1 MTRRIGRN
9 VIGRNLPAL
18 VVMTMA
24 ASGIVLAQQPVA
36 DGDKAGIDV
45 VRIRKNMFL
54 LTGAG
59 GNVTISIG
67 PDGVLLVDSGNKES
81 SEQVLAAIR
90 HINRDLNGPW
100 QPVTEPGNGE
110 GHEESVLTTPAP
122 PKPIRFIINT
132 SARPDHTGGNAS
144 LGKAGQTF
152 TGGNVAGDLGAE
164 AGEGAAI
171 LSFDKVLDQLSDE
184 KVPFADLP
192 TMTYFGS
199 QMKLSHFF
207 NGEGV
212 QLWHVPSGVSN
223 GDTIVHFRGSDV
235 IAVGD
240 LITLN
245 SYPVIDRKHG
255 GSVQGLLAGLNRL
268 LEMIVPEFRTE
279 GGTLVVPG
287 HGRIIDDA
295 DVAYYR
301 DMVTIVRDRV
311 QDMIKK
317 DMTLAQIQ
325 ESKPTADWDP
335 VYGNDPSWT
344 PDMFVESIYRS
355 LMDNAQK
362 K

>member
-1 MTRRIGRN
+1 MTPMRSKFRISA
-9 VIGRNLPAL
+9 AL
-18 VVMTMA
+18 FAAITAGAMA
-24 ASGIVLAQQPVA
+24 QAQQPAA
-36 DGDKAGIDV
+36 DGAKPGLDI
-45 VRIRKNMFL
+45 VRIRRNIFL
-54 LTGAG
+54 LAGAG
-59 GNVTISIG
+59 GNITVSAG
-67 PDGVLLVDSGNKES
+67 PDGVLLVDSGNKDAS
-81 SEQVLAAIR
+81 DQVLAAIR
-90 HINRDLNGPW
+90 YITREMNGPW
-100 QPVTEPGNGE
+100 QQVTQPGDGE
-110 GHEESVLTTPAP
+110 GKEESVLTTTAP

-132 SARPDHTGGNAS
+132 SARPEHTGGNES
-144 LGKAGQTF
+144 LGKAGETF

-184 KVPFADLP
+184 KVPFAALP
-192 TMTYFGS
+192 TVTYFGS

-212 QLWHVPSGVSN
+212 QLLHIPNGVSN
-223 GDTIVHFRGSDV
+223 GDSIVHFRGANV

-268 LEMIVPEFRTE
+268 LDMIVPEFRTE

-335 VYGNDPSWT
+335 IYGKDASWT